1 MRGVYPVM
9 LLYLLPVVQQWLE
22 YANNKL
28 HICSINSPSLSLCLS
43 VSLSLQVLSG
53 LSSDNL
59 CLDLSLFT
67 FDAVKVF
74 LRFLYTATL
83 PVNTDSTATTGPLTD
98 DVKHQLLT
106 LAEM

>member
-1 MRGVYPVM
+1 M

-28 HICSINSPSLSLCLS
+28 HICSINSPSLSL
-43 VSLSLQVLSG
+43 SLQVLSG

-67 FDAVKVF
+67 FDAVKAF

-98 DVKHQLLT
+98 DVKRQLLT

>member
-1 MRGVYPVM
+1 M
-9 LLYLLPVVQQWLE
+9 LITKNYISAPLTFL
-22 YANNKL
+22 
-28 HICSINSPSLSLCLS
+28 SLSLSLFLF
-43 VSLSLQVLSG
+43 LSLQVLSG

-67 FDAVKVF
+67 FDAVIVF

-98 DVKHQLLT
+98 DVKRQLLT